1 MPLCVKSFKINHYLT
16 LMDKPKPKPRV
27 VTPPK
32 SRQATPTGSKTTT
45 PMTSPVKPKKVEPIL
60 LLNNKGLELITEIP
74 EGTVELVLS
83 NNKLTSLPALPKS
96 LRYLAIENNQLCA
109 LPDLPHGLLVLNCN
123 NNKIVNLPLLPETL
137 EILEC
142 ADNLISELPTI
153 PKNMDLIN
161 ISGNHLETRI
171 ADLYEKYIDAIERYQ
186 QDLTEAEQTTYML
199 NKPLTID
206 LADAINKL
214 PKEPPPQTTTPA
226 GLKTKTQAKTRSK
239 TRFVKRR
246 LSKTRRAHATN
257 HESVIVSKSPN

>member
-1 MPLCVKSFKINHYLT
+1 ME
-16 LMDKPKPKPRV
+16 KPRSRAP
-27 VTPPK
+27 TPPK
-32 SRQATPTGSKTTT
+32 SRHATPTGSRTTT
-45 PMTSPVKPKKVEPIL
+45 PIQSPAKPKPNTITEPIL

-83 NNKLTSLPALPKS
+83 NNNLSSLPILPKS
-96 LRYLAIENNQLCA
+96 LRYLTVENNQLSA
-109 LPDLPHGLLVLNCN
+109 LPDLPHNLIILNCN
-123 NNKIVNLPLLPETL
+123 NNKIVNLPTLPETL
-137 EILEC
+137 ETLEC
-142 ADNLISELPTI
+142 ADNLISELPKL
-153 PKNMDLIN
+153 PKNMDFIN

-199 NKPLTID
+199 NKPLTTD
-206 LADAINKL
+206 LAEAINKL
-214 PKEPPPQTTTPA
+214 PKEQPPNPQTTAPA

>member
-1 MPLCVKSFKINHYLT
+1 ME
-16 LMDKPKPKPRV
+16 KPR
-27 VTPPK
+27 TPPK
-32 SRQATPTGSKTTT
+32 SRHPTPTGSKTTT
-45 PMTSPVKPKKVEPIL
+45 PNQSPAKSKPSTTTDPIL

-83 NNKLTSLPALPKS
+83 NNNLSSLPVLPKS
-96 LRYLAIENNQLCA
+96 LRYLTVENNQLSA
-109 LPDLPHGLLVLNCN
+109 LPDLPHNLIILNCN
-123 NNKIVNLPLLPETL
+123 NNKIVNLPVLPETL
-137 EILEC
+137 ETLEC
-142 ADNLISELPTI
+142 ADNLISELPKL
-153 PKNMDLIN
+153 PKNMDFIN

-214 PKEPPPQTTTPA
+214 PKEPPPNQQSKHVNDP
-226 GLKTKTQAKTRSK
+226 KSKTQAKTRSK

-246 LSKTRRAHATN
+246 LSKTRRAHTTN
-257 HESVIVSKSPN
+257 HESVVVSKSPN

>member
-1 MPLCVKSFKINHYLT
+1 
-16 LMDKPKPKPRV
+16 MDF
-27 VTPPK
+27 
-32 SRQATPTGSKTTT
+32 
-45 PMTSPVKPKKVEPIL
+45 
-60 LLNNKGLELITEIP
+60 
-74 EGTVELVLS
+74 
-83 NNKLTSLPALPKS
+83 
-96 LRYLAIENNQLCA
+96 
-109 LPDLPHGLLVLNCN
+109 
-123 NNKIVNLPLLPETL
+123 
-137 EILEC
+137 
-142 ADNLISELPTI
+142 
-153 PKNMDLIN
+153 IN

-214 PKEPPPQTTTPA
+214 PKEPPPNPQAATPA
-226 GLKTKTQAKTRSK
+226 GPKSKTQAKTRSK